1 MVPGLSPLSQ
11 LYNSY
16 KTWWSQGFHLYH
28 NFITVIRRDGPRGFH
43 LYLNFITVIRR
54 DGPRAFTSITTL

>member
-16 KTWWSQGFHLYH
+16 KTWWSQGFHLY
-28 NFITVIRRDGPRGFH
+28 
-43 LYLNFITVIRR
+43 LNFITVIRR